1 MIVIRFHIT
10 NLHGLN
16 PAYTATVAPT
26 MTCRPL
32 APGTYKLTAIHEGYQ
47 PMTAEVVIPTDGS
60 GTTHDFKLT
69 AVGGAKSWEQQLS
82 ISTHPMLRHVA
93 LRTHH
98 LYALAFAGLLL
109 CGVGGVVLLRVL
121 HGRPLGLWKPQQQEY
136 QLASRVNGAMV

>member
-1 MIVIRFHIT
+1 MSFHIIQP
-10 NLHGLN
+10 NGLN
-16 PAYTATVAPT
+16 PAYIVNVAAIIT
-26 MTCRPL
+26 FRPL

-47 PMTAEVVIPTDGS
+47 PMTTELVIPTDGS
-60 GTTHDFKLT
+60 GATHDFKLV
-69 AVGGAKSWEQQLS
+69 AVGGAKSKWEQQLS

-121 HGRPLGLWKPQQQEY
+121 QGRPLGLWKPQQQEY